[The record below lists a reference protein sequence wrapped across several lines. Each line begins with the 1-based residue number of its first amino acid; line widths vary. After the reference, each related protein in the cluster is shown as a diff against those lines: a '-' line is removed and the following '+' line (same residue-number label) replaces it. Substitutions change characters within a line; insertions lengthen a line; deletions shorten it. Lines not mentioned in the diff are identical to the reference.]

1 MLYISIMENDKKII
15 IHLRELRKSH
25 NLSQDELAES
35 LGVSRQSI
43 IALERGKYMPSLP
56 LALSLCDFFDAAFDE
71 VFQFENE
78 MNDFCNNMPSKE
90 NVSEIKSKQD
100 DQNNNQLI
108 KREDKM
114 FDLGPLRP
122 LRESVS
128 LRDAI
133 DRLFEDSIVTT
144 QKLAPMPRID
154 IQDKKNEVVVK
165 AELPGVDEADVNVE
179 ISENVMTISGE
190 KKQEMEEKEEEKGYY
205 YKESYSGSF
214 TRSFALPAEVAA
226 DKAEAEMVGGILTIS
241 IPKIQPKKPRKI
253 SIKTKK

>member
-1 MLYISIMENDKKII
+1 MENDKKII
-15 IHLRELRKSH
+15 IRLKELRKSH

-43 IALERGKYMPSLP
+43 IALEHGKYMPSLP
-56 LALSLCDFFDAAFDE
+56 LALSLCNFFDAAFE
-71 VFQFENE
+71 EIFQLEKE
-78 MNDFCNNMPSKE
+78 MNDFCNKISSNSDQE
-90 NVSEIKSKQD
+90 NVESVESN
-100 DQNNNQLI
+100 QNNNQLI

-114 FDLGPLRP
+114 FDLEPLRP

-154 IQDKKNEVVVK
+154 IQDKKDQVVVK
-165 AELPGVDEADVNVE
+165 AELPGVNEDDVNIE
-179 ISENVMTISGE
+179 ISDSVMTISGE
-190 KKQEMEEKEEEKGYY
+190 KKQEKEEKEEDKGYY

-214 TRSFALPAEVAA
+214 TRSFALPAEVLA
-226 DKAEAEMVGGILTIS
+226 DKAEAEMVGGILTIT
-241 IPKIQPKKPRKI
+241 IPKIQPKQPKKI